1 MYGSS
6 SCSHPVLVGPA
17 GEGDLV
23 AWLRLESLR
32 PFKCCL
38 TTRDHALLKDMLP
51 GAERRPLL
59 KWLIRAKMADARL
72 VLPAFVDGDIATTG
86 RRLVYSVDG
95 HAAEWGAIVAPGH
108 AARPNNVPLATFLGI
123 SLIGLKAGRRGPLL
137 RADGC
142 VGEVLLVR
150 VEPAHEAGEVAV
162 VTPAASLKGR
172 RR

>member
-6 SCSHPVLVGPA
+6 SSSHA
-17 GEGDLV
+17 GLARPDYGGGLA

-38 TTRDHALLKDMLP
+38 TPRDHALLEDVLS

-59 KWLIRAKMADARL
+59 QWLIRAKMADARR
-72 VLPAFVDGDIATTG
+72 VLPAYVEADMATTG
-86 RRLVYSVDG
+86 RRLVFAVEG
-95 HAAEWGAIVAPGH
+95 QAVERGAIVAPGH
-108 AARPNNVPLATFLGI
+108 AARPDDVPLATFLGL
-123 SLIGLKAGRRGPLL
+123 SLLGLKTGQQGPLL
-137 RADGC
+137 RADGS

-150 VEPAHEAGEVAV
+150 VEPAEAPEVDGAAH
-162 VTPAASLKGR
+162 AASLKGR